1 MLLRKGAVR
10 YYRVSGVDNNAYFY
24 GGNKELLKFCS
35 KCKLIVN
42 RYEAAMAAAETFVLK
57 KEMRLF
63 FLLGRRDCRVAKICR
78 YIQ

>member
-1 MLLRKGAVR
+1 MK
-10 YYRVSGVDNNAYFY
+10 YYRVNGVDNNACFY
-24 GGNKELLKFCS
+24 GDDKDLLKFCS

-57 KEMRLF
+57 KRCDYSSCW
-63 FLLGRRDCRVAKICR
+63 DCRVAKVCR